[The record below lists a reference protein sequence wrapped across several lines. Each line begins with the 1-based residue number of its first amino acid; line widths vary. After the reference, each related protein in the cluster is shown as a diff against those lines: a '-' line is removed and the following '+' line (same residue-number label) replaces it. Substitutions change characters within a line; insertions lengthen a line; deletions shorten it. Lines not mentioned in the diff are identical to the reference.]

1 MTDERLME
9 AEEGD
14 REGWE
19 VESGRKQELASPP
32 GRVGNL
38 QIRLCVLAQSILQ
51 HA

>member
-1 MTDERLME
+1 MTDERLRE
-9 AEEGD
+9 VEEGD

-19 VESGRKQELASPP
+19 VESGRKQELASQP

-38 QIRLCVLAQSILQ
+38 QIRLCVLARPILQ